1 MKSIRARRGPLALA
15 AAALVAAA
23 GGIAY
28 AAIPDGGGVYHACMK
43 KNGTIRIIDTDLQ
56 SCNARSEVAISFA
69 KEGPQGDPGPP
80 GPPGP
85 PGADGED
92 GADGEPFSGTFTSPN
107 GVYSLSVT
115 DAGIV
120 LAGAGSRVSLDATG
134 IEVRSASDLELLGGA
149 NVRVE
154 SSGNATVRAG
164 ATLSHF
170 GAIVRL
176 NSIGGCTGAAR
187 VGDQVSGTAAPTGVV
202 SGFILTGAPTVCVG

>member
-1 MKSIRARRGPLALA
+1 MVKSMVGLRRRHIAFV
-15 AAALVAAA
+15 LVTCIAAA

-28 AAIPDGGGVYHACMK
+28 AAIPDATGVIHGCYRVSTDDQKGQLRAVSEPGNCRS
-43 KNGTIRIIDTDLQ
+43 NELPIDWSVT
-56 SCNARSEVAISFA
+56 
-69 KEGPQGDPGPP
+69 GPQ
-80 GPPGP
+80 GP

-107 GVYSLSVT
+107 GLYSLSVT

-120 LAGAGSRVSLDATG
+120 LAGAGSRIALDATG
-134 IEVRSASDLELLGGA
+134 IEIRSASDLELLGGA

-164 ATLSHF
+164 ATLSHH

-176 NSIGGCTGAAR
+176 NSIGGCSGAAR